1 MKKKV
6 VSCLLCAAM
15 VATMVAGCGSSDSAD
30 TGADAAADESTD
42 DAAADDAAADDGADA
57 TADDSA
63 DAATDDGADAAGL
76 AYTGDLEIMHF
87 STEEESQGN
96 GGSDGMR
103 TVLKNWNEANADIN
117 LVETVYA
124 NDDYKTQI
132 ATLAAADD
140 LPDVFLLQ
148 GMNTREWAKQ
158 GLVMDLTDEI
168 NNSPYAADYNEA
180 YFTPFKDADGKIY
193 GFPVLTGG
201 TCTVV
206 IYDSAAWA
214 AAGYDTFPSTWKEVE
229 EAVPKL
235 KEAGYQEAIAFG
247 NSGQW
252 QMNSCFLSTLG
263 DRFTG
268 PDWYQSMINKDGA
281 KFTDDTFVAALTET
295 QRLFKDTEIFNKD
308 FNAVSNEDAREYYI
322 SGDAPAFIG
331 GNWDE
336 SYIWA
341 TLQESNEELYN
352 NTKFAVLP
360 QPEGA
365 TYDENGQNI
374 GLGYAVAINSKL
386 KDDPDKLAA
395 AIDLAEYITGPEFS
409 KYVATKYGLSGLT
422 KVADVDLSG
431 LDQMTQD
438 FYNWS
443 YVDTTPCEIYDSY
456 LASAV
461 WAVVNQDLQDMVNGD
476 KTPEEVAADAQKA
489 YEENY

>member
-6 VSCLLCAAM
+6 VSSLLCAAM
-15 VATMVAGCGSSDSAD
+15 LVTMVAGCGGSDSTNTTTGGD
-30 TGADAAADESTD
+30 TQGAAAGTEAGGSDAAS
-42 DAAADDAAADDGADA
+42 
-57 TADDSA
+57 
-63 DAATDDGADAAGL
+63 GL
-76 AYTGDLEIMHF
+76 AYKGDLEIMHF

-103 TVLKNWNEANADIN
+103 TVLQQWNDANADIN
-117 LVETVYA
+117 LIQTVYA

-140 LPDVFLLQ
+140 LPDVFLVQ
-148 GMNTREWAKQ
+148 GMNVREWAKQ
-158 GLVMDLTDEI
+158 GLITDLTDEI
-168 NNSPYAADYNEA
+168 KNSPYSADYNES

-206 IYDSAAWA
+206 IYDSKAWA
-214 AAGYDTFPSTWKEVE
+214 DAGYDKFPSTWEDVE
-229 EAVPKL
+229 AAVPKL
-235 KEAGYQEAIAFG
+235 QEAGYKEAIAFG

-268 PDWYQSMINKDGA
+268 PDWYQSMINKGGA
-281 KFTDDTFVAALTET
+281 KFTDAEFVAALAET

-308 FNAVSNEDAREYYI
+308 FNAISNEDAREYYI
-322 SGDAPAFIG
+322 SGDAAAFIG

-336 SYIWA
+336 SYIQA
-341 TLQESNEELYN
+341 TLKEGNEELYN

-360 QPEGA
+360 QPKDA
-365 TYDENGQNI
+365 KYDENGQNI
-374 GLGYAVAINSKL
+374 GLGYAVAINPKL
-386 KDDPDKLAA
+386 KDDPDKFAA
-395 AIDLAEYITGPEFS
+395 AVDLAEYITGPEFS
-409 KYVATKYGLSGLT
+409 NYVAKNYGLGGLT
-422 KVADVDLSG
+422 KVADPDLSS

-476 KTPEEVAADAQKA
+476 KSPEDVAADAQKA

>member
-15 VATMVAGCGSSDSAD
+15 AATMVAGCGSSDSAD
-30 TGADAAADESTD
+30 TSADTSADAAAEETT
-42 DAAADDAAADDGADA
+42 DDAAADDGADA
-57 TADDSA
+57 AADE
-63 DAATDDGADAAGL
+63 GGEAAGL
-76 AYTGDLEIMHF
+76 AYAGDLEIMHF

-103 TVLKNWNEANADIN
+103 TVLQQWDDANPDIT
-117 LVETVYA
+117 LTQTVYA

-158 GLVMDLTDEI
+158 GLITDLTEEI
-168 NNSPYAADYNEA
+168 KNSPYAADYNEA
-180 YFTPFKDADGKIY
+180 YFTPFKDENGSIY

-206 IYDSAAWA
+206 IYDSKAWA
-214 AAGYDTFPSTWKEVE
+214 DAGYDTFPSTWKEVE

-235 KEAGYQEAIAFG
+235 QAAGYKEAIAFG
-247 NSGQW
+247 NGGQW

-268 PDWYQSMINKDGA
+268 PDWYQSMINKGGA
-281 KFTDDTFVAALTET
+281 KFTDAEFVAALTET

-308 FNAVSNEDAREYYI
+308 FNAITNEDAREYYI
-322 SGDAPAFIG
+322 AGDAAAFIG

-341 TLQESNEELYN
+341 TLQENNEELYS

-374 GLGYAVAINSKL
+374 GLGYAVAINPKL
-386 KDDPDKLAA
+386 KDDPDKFAA
-395 AIDLAEYITGPEFS
+395 ALDLAEYITGPEFS

-422 KVADVDLSG
+422 KVEGVDLSG

-476 KTPEEVAADAQKA
+476 KSPEDVAADAQKA